1 MNGGAGDS
9 VTAAPGQRGPPENS
23 QRLSTTSIG
32 NKWLKGIHMLKLG
45 DTSPDFTGPKV
56 LGGEFTLSDYRGAN
70 VVLYFFVK
78 AFTWG

>member
-1 MNGGAGDS
+1 
-9 VTAAPGQRGPPENS
+9 
-23 QRLSTTSIG
+23 
-32 NKWLKGIHMLKLG
+32 MLKLG

>member
-1 MNGGAGDS
+1 
-9 VTAAPGQRGPPENS
+9 
-23 QRLSTTSIG
+23 
-32 NKWLKGIHMLKLG
+32 MLKLG

-56 LGGEFTLSDYRGAN
+56 LGGEFTLSDYRGSN